1 MERGEREREKRKRE
15 RERERERARGRE
27 RERARKARCKYDL
40 TLQREAVFLS
50 MVLLFV
56 FYPSGAQDSKSGY
69 SGYGG

>member
-1 MERGEREREKRKRE
+1 MIAKNWRE
-15 RERERERARGRE
+15 ERERARRGKE

>member
-1 MERGEREREKRKRE
+1 MPRIGERRERESKKRKRE
-15 RERERERARGRE
+15 RERAG
-27 RERARKARCKYDL
+27 KARCKYDL

>member
-1 MERGEREREKRKRE
+1 MPRIGERRE
-15 RERERERARGRE
+15 REREQEEEERE